1 MSRFPNRRWMVI
13 PTSLTGSIDFR
24 EVLESSVDSLRL
36 SIDGSKTF
44 VKYEVN
50 EVTASY
56 SVTVPN
62 PETEED
68 ETYTIE
74 AGVYGRPSFYS
85 AEYPEY
91 NHQEILNL
99 LTGSEWVAPF
109 DEDQLS

>member
-1 MSRFPNRRWMVI
+1 MSRFPNRRWLVI

-24 EVLESSVDSLRL
+24 EVLESGIDSLRL

-50 EVTASY
+50 EVTASFD
-56 SVTVPN
+56 TVLPN
-62 PETEED
+62 PETDEE
-68 ETYTIE
+68 ETITTE

-85 AEYPEY
+85 ETYPEY

-99 LTGSEWVAPF
+99 LTGSEWVTPL
-109 DEDQLS
+109 DKNQLS

>member
-24 EVLESSVDSLRL
+24 EVLESSADSLRL

-50 EVTASY
+50 EVTASFD
-56 SVTVPN
+56 TVIPD
-62 PETEED
+62 PETGTEE
-68 ETYTIE
+68 TITTE

-85 AEYPEY
+85 EVYPEY